1 MATLSLTNCMKETQT
16 APDAVGIPYTIYAG
30 LDEDTKTVNDG
41 LSTRW
46 AEDDTLNVFHT
57 EAGTDWY
64 SENTMFTISDVETGQ
79 FETDLLNGELSAVND
94 WFVLYPYNSHIISP
108 ANVAA
113 GYLPV
118 GGKAGNPQVQTGNS
132 NMAHIAGPNYPMWG
146 VAMGVE
152 SQELPY
158 VRMTHLSSLVEVV
171 VTNNAGVE
179 AKVKSLSMAAAEDI
193 TGTYY
198 IDFTTDEPTFE
209 SSGDIYVSNEV
220 KLNVVEG
227 EYIPAGG
234 SAKFYFAIKPF
245 TAHAGDFIN
254 LTVNGEEK
262 AYELTEDVTFAPGKI
277 KTLTFSLDEYVEL
290 VPGPVTSNMVWTL
303 GEKAY
308 NEVATINGE
317 AEVPVLKL
325 GTSSVAGTATIT
337 VPAGTTKLGFYA
349 VSWNGKS
356 AVLGLMDGETVV
368 GEVEP
373 PVNTGAANNSPYTID
388 EDPSLCYFEIE
399 VNAEEDKEYTLTTTG
414 NNNRVIIWG
423 LNYYTADGIGEE
435 QTPVEPEPDQPDEAV
450 VATVAEVL
458 AAEVSSDVWYQ
469 MTGTIKNI
477 VCLADGSVNPYG
489 NFDLEDET
497 GSIYVYG
504 LTATKVAK
512 NDKSFPTLGLKEGDV
527 VTIIGTRAEYK
538 GSAQVGGPA
547 YYVSHESGSTEDPTP
562 DGETFTWDLTIAD
575 YLEADENQVQWYS
588 DYAIMMLEKAES
600 STVANNY
607 IGGGMNNGNECVHTR
622 VYKGQIL
629 TICPVATYMPL
640 KTVFTATS
648 ADYASKLV
656 NSEWTNAEVVS
667 DDKIVTVTPVDA
679 TVPVAVTISAATRF
693 TDVTVHYVYDETFV
707 PADTDEPEPE
717 DPVEPEPDQPEIPA
731 DPADIANGNYWIIAD
746 GKVATP
752 LTEDKSYGYL
762 NVEDA
767 VDGASTAANAFTFT
781 KADDGSYMIQDSFG
795 RYVYQTG
802 NYNSFNVST
811 ELGNDNGYYWTISM
825 SGDAYVIMNN
835 AVNKFIQYDTK
846 YNSYGSYVD
855 ARGVLPVLVLADNQ
869 IEEPEPEPEPEPDQ
883 PGEIVPATIAEVLAA
898 EVDANVWYEI
908 TGKIVNIASTTYG
921 NFDLMDE
928 TGSIY
933 VYGLTA
939 TQVAKNDKSFES
951 LGLKAGDI
959 VTLIGTRA
967 EYNGTPQ
974 VGGPAYYVSH
984 EAGADEPEP
993 EPEEPGQGDDVITAE
1008 YKLSFADI
1016 SNRIEFTPQQ
1026 QVWSQNGVVLTNDKA
1041 ASTNDV
1047 ADYYNPAR
1055 FYKNSSITIEMEDGA
1070 AITKIV
1076 FTCNASKYTTALMDS
1091 IQDATAEGNVVTVEF
1106 DTPVTSY
1113 VIEALSGGQV
1123 RLNDL
1128 TVYAD

>member
-1 MATLSLTNCMKETQT
+1 MATLSLTNCMKETAT
-16 APDAVGIPYTIYAG
+16 APDTFGIPYTIYAG
-30 LDEDTKTVNDG
+30 LDADTKTLNDS
-41 LSTRW
+41 LSTKW
-46 AEDDTLNVFHT
+46 TAEDTLNVFHA
-57 EAGTDWY
+57 EAGSEWY
-64 SENTMFTISDVETGQ
+64 SENTMFTITDVETGK
-79 FETDLLNGELSAVND
+79 FETELLNGELSAVND

-108 ANVAA
+108 ANVAS
-113 GYLPV
+113 GYIAV
-118 GGKAGNPQVQTGNS
+118 GGRAGSPQVQTGNS
-132 NMAHIAGPNYPMWG
+132 SMAHIAGPNYPMWG
-146 VAMGVE
+146 IAKGVE
-152 SQELPY
+152 SEEMPY
-158 VRMTHLSSLVEVV
+158 IRMTHLSSLVEVV

-209 SSGDIYVSNEV
+209 GSGDIYVSNEV
-220 KLNVVEG
+220 KLTVVEG

-262 AYELTEDVTFAPGKI
+262 AYELTNDVVFAPGKI

-290 VPGPVTSNMVWTL
+290 VPGPITSNMVWTL

-308 NEVATINGE
+308 SEVATINGE

-373 PVNTGAANNSPYTID
+373 PVNTGAANNSPYTIE

-399 VNAEEDKEYTLTTTG
+399 VNAEEDKEYTLTTTC

-435 QTPVEPEPDQPDEAV
+435 QTPVEPEPDQPDEPV

-469 MTGTIKNI
+469 MTGTIKNLAY
-477 VCLADGSVNPYG
+477 LADGTVNPYG

-512 NDKSFPTLGLKEGDV
+512 NDKSFPTLGLKEGDI
-527 VTIIGTRAEYK
+527 VTIIGTRSDYK

-575 YLEADENQVQWYS
+575 YLNADEGHVMWYS
-588 DYAIMMLEKAES
+588 DYSVMMLGKAES

-607 IGGGMNNGNECVHTR
+607 LGGSMNNDKLCEHTR

-629 TICPVATYMPL
+629 TVFPVATYMPL

-648 ADYASKLV
+648 ADYASKFV

-667 DDKIVTVTPVDA
+667 DGKIVTVTPIDA

-707 PADTDEPEPE
+707 PADSEEPEPE
-717 DPVEPEPDQPEIPA
+717 DPVEPEPDQP
-731 DPADIANGNYWIIAD
+731 
-746 GKVATP
+746 
-752 LTEDKSYGYL
+752 
-762 NVEDA
+762 
-767 VDGASTAANAFTFT
+767 
-781 KADDGSYMIQDSFG
+781 
-795 RYVYQTG
+795 
-802 NYNSFNVST
+802 
-811 ELGNDNGYYWTISM
+811 
-825 SGDAYVIMNN
+825 GDAI
-835 AVNKFIQYDTK
+835 AVTVAEYLAAAEDDTLYELTGEIQNVKNTK
-846 YNSYGSYVD
+846 YGNFDLVDETGSVYIYGLVDENGAYIFTDLGLKAGDTITIVGKRQSYNDMPEMVD
-855 ARGVLPVLVLADNQ
+855 ALYISHEVG
-869 IEEPEPEPEPEPDQ
+869 EGTEPEPEPEPDQ

-908 TGKIVNIASTTYG
+908 TGKIVNLANTTYG

-951 LGLKAGDI
+951 LGLKAGDV

-974 VGGPAYYVSH
+974 VGGPAYYVRH
-984 EAGADEPEP
+984 EAGADEPDAPAEGTVASAVFA
-993 EPEEPGQGDDVITAE
+993 EMGYENAQVVADETIMIDNNVSLVFSQGAASTAPAYYNSGSAIRMYQNGATLEVSASGKTIT
-1008 YKLSFADI
+1008 S
-1016 SNRIEFTPQQ
+1016 IEFTF
-1026 QVWSQNGVVLTNDKA
+1026 SSGH
-1041 ASTNDV
+1041 
-1047 ADYYNPAR
+1047 YY
-1055 FYKNSSITIEMEDGA
+1055 MEPDCGEFSA
-1070 AITKIV
+1070 ESAVRTWTGEAETVV
-1076 FTCNASKYTTALMDS
+1076 FTSTGTDKNHRAYISAVK
-1091 IQDATAEGNVVTVEF
+1091 VT
-1106 DTPVTSY
+1106 
-1113 VIEALSGGQV
+1113 
-1123 RLNDL
+1123 
-1128 TVYAD
+1128 YAD

>member
-1 MATLSLTNCMKETQT
+1 MATLSLTNCMKETAT
-16 APDAVGIPYTIYAG
+16 APDTFGIPYTIYAG
-30 LDEDTKTVNDG
+30 LDADTKTLNDS
-41 LSTRW
+41 LSTKW
-46 AEDDTLNVFHT
+46 TAEDTLNVFHA
-57 EAGTDWY
+57 EAGSEWY
-64 SENTMFTISDVETGQ
+64 SENTMFTITDVETGK
-79 FETDLLNGELSAVND
+79 FETELLNGELSAVND

-108 ANVAA
+108 VNVAS
-113 GYLPV
+113 GYVAV
-118 GGKAGNPQVQTGNS
+118 GGRAGSPQVQT
-132 NMAHIAGPNYPMWG
+132 GPNYPMWG
-146 VAMGVE
+146 IAKGVE
-152 SQELPY
+152 SEEMPY
-158 VRMTHLSSLVEVV
+158 IRMTHLSSLVEVV

-209 SSGDIYVSNEV
+209 GSGDIYVSNEV
-220 KLNVVEG
+220 KLTVVEG

-290 VPGPVTSNMVWTL
+290 VPGPITSNMVWTL

-373 PVNTGAANNSPYTID
+373 PVNTGAANNSPYTIE

-435 QTPVEPEPDQPDEAV
+435 QTPVEPEPDQPGEPV

-469 MTGTIKNI
+469 MTGTIKNLAY
-477 VCLADGSVNPYG
+477 LADGTVNPYG

-527 VTIIGTRAEYK
+527 VTIIGTRADYK

-575 YLEADENQVQWYS
+575 YLNADEGHVMWYS
-588 DYAIMMLEKAES
+588 DYSVMILGKAES

-607 IGGGMNNGNECVHTR
+607 LGGGMNNDKLCEHTR

-629 TICPVATYMPL
+629 TVFPVATYMPL

-648 ADYASKLV
+648 ADYASKFV
-656 NSEWTNAEVVS
+656 NSEWKNAEVVS
-667 DDKIVTVTPVDA
+667 DGKIVTVTPIDA

-707 PADTDEPEPE
+707 PADSEEPEPE
-717 DPVEPEPDQPEIPA
+717 DPVEPEPDQPGEAVAVTVA
-731 DPADIANGNYWIIAD
+731 DFLAAAEDDTLYELTGVIQEVVNTKYGNFYLADETGSVYI
-746 GKVATP
+746 
-752 LTEDKSYGYL
+752 YGL
-762 NVEDA
+762 
-767 VDGASTAANAFTFT
+767 VDGDGVYIFTEKGL
-781 KADDGSYMIQDSFG
+781 KAGDTITIVGKRQSY
-795 RYVYQTG
+795 
-802 NYNSFNVST
+802 
-811 ELGNDNGYYWTISM
+811 NDIPEM
-825 SGDAYVIMNN
+825 
-835 AVNKFIQYDTK
+835 
-846 YNSYGSYVD
+846 VD
-855 ARGVLPVLVLADNQ
+855 ALYISHEVG
-869 IEEPEPEPEPEPDQ
+869 EGTEPEPEPEPDQ

-908 TGKIVNIASTTYG
+908 TGKIVNLANTTYG

-951 LGLKAGDI
+951 LGLKVGDI

-974 VGGPAYYVSH
+974 VGGPAYYVRH
-984 EAGADEPEP
+984 EAGADEPDAPAEGTVASAVFA
-993 EPEEPGQGDDVITAE
+993 EMGYENAQVVADETIMIDNNVSLVFSQGAASTAPAYYNSGSAIRMYQNGATLEVSASGKTIT
-1008 YKLSFADI
+1008 S
-1016 SNRIEFTPQQ
+1016 IEFTF
-1026 QVWSQNGVVLTNDKA
+1026 SSGH
-1041 ASTNDV
+1041 
-1047 ADYYNPAR
+1047 YY
-1055 FYKNSSITIEMEDGA
+1055 MEPDCGEFSA
-1070 AITKIV
+1070 ESAVRTWTGEAETVV
-1076 FTCNASKYTTALMDS
+1076 FTSTGTDKNHRAYISAVK
-1091 IQDATAEGNVVTVEF
+1091 VT
-1106 DTPVTSY
+1106 
-1113 VIEALSGGQV
+1113 
-1123 RLNDL
+1123 
-1128 TVYAD
+1128 YAD

>member
-1 MATLSLTNCMKETQT
+1 MATLSLTNCMKETAT
-16 APDAVGIPYTIYAG
+16 APDTFGIPYTIYAG
-30 LDEDTKTVNDG
+30 LDADTKTLNDS
-41 LSTRW
+41 LSTKW
-46 AEDDTLNVFHT
+46 TAEDTLNVFHA
-57 EAGTDWY
+57 EAGSEWY
-64 SENTMFTISDVETGQ
+64 SENTMFTITDVEAGK
-79 FETDLLNGELSAVND
+79 FETELLNGELSAVND
-94 WFVLYPYNSHIISP
+94 WFALYPYNSHIISP
-108 ANVAA
+108 ANVAS
-113 GYLPV
+113 GYVAV
-118 GGKAGNPQVQTGNS
+118 GGRAGSPQVQTGNS
-132 NMAHIAGPNYPMWG
+132 SMAHIAGPNYPMWG
-146 VAMGVE
+146 IAKGVE
-152 SQELPY
+152 SEEMPY
-158 VRMTHLSSLVEVV
+158 IRMTHLSSLVEVV

-209 SSGDIYVSNEV
+209 GSGDIYVSNEV
-220 KLNVVEG
+220 KLTVVEG

-308 NEVATINGE
+308 SEVATINGE

-373 PVNTGAANNSPYTID
+373 PVNTGAANNSPYTIE

-477 VCLADGSVNPYG
+477 AYLADGTVNPYG

-512 NDKSFPTLGLKEGDV
+512 NDKSFPTLGLKEGDI
-527 VTIIGTRAEYK
+527 VTIIGTRSDYK

-575 YLEADENQVQWYS
+575 YLNADEGHVMWYS
-588 DYAIMMLEKAES
+588 DYSVMILGKAES

-607 IGGGMNNGNECVHTR
+607 LGGGMNNDKLCEHTR

-629 TICPVATYMPL
+629 TVFPVANYMPL

-648 ADYASKLV
+648 ADYASKFV
-656 NSEWTNAEVVS
+656 NSEWRNAEVVS
-667 DDKIVTVTPVDA
+667 DGKIVTVTPIDA

-707 PADTDEPEPE
+707 PADSEEPEPE
-717 DPVEPEPDQPEIPA
+717 DPVEPEPDQPGEAVAVTVA
-731 DPADIANGNYWIIAD
+731 DFLAAAEDDTLYELTGVIQEVVNTKYGNFYLADETGSVYIYGLVD
-746 GKVATP
+746 GDGVYIF
-752 LTEDKSYGYL
+752 TEKGLKAGDTITIVGKRGSYG
-762 NVEDA
+762 E
-767 VDGASTAANAFTFT
+767 
-781 KADDGSYMIQDSFG
+781 
-795 RYVYQTG
+795 
-802 NYNSFNVST
+802 
-811 ELGNDNGYYWTISM
+811 TIEM
-825 SGDAYVIMNN
+825 
-835 AVNKFIQYDTK
+835 
-846 YNSYGSYVD
+846 VD
-855 ARGVLPVLVLADNQ
+855 ALYISHEVG
-869 IEEPEPEPEPEPDQ
+869 EEIVPEPEPEPDQ

-908 TGKIVNIASTTYG
+908 TGKIVNLANTTYG

-951 LGLKAGDI
+951 LGLKAGDV

-974 VGGPAYYVSH
+974 VGGPAYYVRH
-984 EAGADEPEP
+984 EAGADEPDAPAEGTVASAVFA
-993 EPEEPGQGDDVITAE
+993 EMGYENAQVVADETIMIDNNVSLVFSQGAASTAPAYYNSGSAIRMYQNGATLE
-1008 YKLSFADI
+1008 VSASGKTII
-1016 SNRIEFTPQQ
+1016 SIEFTF
-1026 QVWSQNGVVLTNDKA
+1026 SSGH
-1041 ASTNDV
+1041 
-1047 ADYYNPAR
+1047 YY
-1055 FYKNSSITIEMEDGA
+1055 MEPDCGEFSA
-1070 AITKIV
+1070 ESAVRTWTGEAETVV
-1076 FTCNASKYTTALMDS
+1076 FTSTGTDKNHRAYISAVK
-1091 IQDATAEGNVVTVEF
+1091 VT
-1106 DTPVTSY
+1106 
-1113 VIEALSGGQV
+1113 
-1123 RLNDL
+1123 
-1128 TVYAD
+1128 YAD

>member
-1 MATLSLTNCMKETQT
+1 MATLSLTNCMKETAT
-16 APDAVGIPYTIYAG
+16 APDTFGIPYTIYAG
-30 LDEDTKTVNDG
+30 LDADTKTLNDS
-41 LSTRW
+41 LSTKW
-46 AEDDTLNVFHT
+46 AAEDTLNVFHA
-57 EAGTDWY
+57 EAGSEWY
-64 SENTMFTISDVETGQ
+64 SENTMFTITDVETGK
-79 FETDLLNGELSAVND
+79 FETELLNGELSAVND

-108 ANVAA
+108 ANVAS
-113 GYLPV
+113 GYIAV
-118 GGKAGNPQVQTGNS
+118 GGRAGSPQVQTGNS
-132 NMAHIAGPNYPMWG
+132 SMAHIAGPNYPMWG
-146 VAMGVE
+146 IAKGVE
-152 SQELPY
+152 SEEMPY
-158 VRMTHLSSLVEVV
+158 IRMTHLSSLVEVV

-209 SSGDIYVSNEV
+209 GSGDIYVSNEV
-220 KLNVVEG
+220 KLTVVEG

-262 AYELTEDVTFAPGKI
+262 AYELTNDVVFAPGKI

-290 VPGPVTSNMVWTL
+290 VPGPLTSNMVWTL

-308 NEVATINGE
+308 SEVATINGE

-373 PVNTGAANNSPYTID
+373 PVNTGAANNSPYTIE

-435 QTPVEPEPDQPDEAV
+435 QTPVEPEPDQPEEAV

-477 VCLADGSVNPYG
+477 AYLADGTVNPYG

-527 VTIIGTRAEYK
+527 VTIIGTRADYK

-575 YLEADENQVQWYS
+575 YLNADENQVQWYS

-607 IGGGMNNGNECVHTR
+607 IGGGTNNGNECVHTR
-622 VYKGQIL
+622 VYKSQIL
-629 TICPVATYMPL
+629 TIYPVATYMPL

-648 ADYASKLV
+648 ADYASKFV
-656 NSEWTNAEVVS
+656 NSEWTNAEVVN
-667 DDKIVTVTPVDA
+667 DGKIVTVTPVDA

-707 PADTDEPEPE
+707 PADSEEPEPE
-717 DPVEPEPDQPEIPA
+717 DPVKPEPDQPEIPA

-811 ELGNDNGYYWTISM
+811 ELGSDSGYYWTISM

-835 AVNKFIQYDTK
+835 AVNKFIQYDTN
-846 YNSYGSYVD
+846 YNSYGSYADV
-855 ARGVLPVLVLADNQ
+855 RGVLPVLVLADNPV
-869 IEEPEPEPEPEPDQ
+869 EEP
-883 PGEIVPATIAEVLAA
+883 
-898 EVDANVWYEI
+898 
-908 TGKIVNIASTTYG
+908 
-921 NFDLMDE
+921 
-928 TGSIY
+928 
-933 VYGLTA
+933 
-939 TQVAKNDKSFES
+939 
-951 LGLKAGDI
+951 
-959 VTLIGTRA
+959 
-967 EYNGTPQ
+967 
-974 VGGPAYYVSH
+974 
-984 EAGADEPEP
+984 EPEP

-1076 FTCNASKYTTALMDS
+1076 FTCNASKYTTALMGS

>member
-64 SENTMFTISDVETGQ
+64 SENTMFTISDVETGK
-79 FETDLLNGELSAVND
+79 FETELLNGELSAVND

-209 SSGDIYVSNEV
+209 SSGDNYVSNVV
-220 KLNVVEG
+220 KLNVAEG
-227 EYIPAGG
+227 EYIPAGE
-234 SAKFYFAIKPF
+234 SATFYFAIKPF
-245 TAHAGDFIN
+245 TAHAGDF
-254 LTVNGEEK
+254 LSLSVNGAEK
-262 AYELTEDVTFAPGKI
+262 TYELTEDVIFAPGKI

-290 VPGPVTSNMVWTL
+290 VPGPLTSNMVWTL

-308 NEVATINGE
+308 SEVATINDE

-349 VSWNGKS
+349 VSWNGKA
-356 AVLGLMDGETVV
+356 AVLGLMDGEEVV
-368 GEVEP
+368 AEVEP
-373 PVNTGAANNSPYTID
+373 PVNEGASNNSPYTIY
-388 EDPSLCYFEIE
+388 EDPELCYFEIE

-575 YLEADENQVQWYS
+575 YLNADEGHVMWYS
-588 DYAIMMLEKAES
+588 DYSVMMLSKAES

-607 IGGGMNNGNECVHTR
+607 LGGGMNNDKLCEHTR

-629 TICPVATYMPL
+629 TVFPVATYMPL

-648 ADYASKLV
+648 ADYASKFV

-667 DDKIVTVTPVDA
+667 DGKIVTVTPVDA

-707 PADTDEPEPE
+707 PADSEEPEPE
-717 DPVEPEPDQPEIPA
+717 DPVEPEPDQPGDAIAVTVADYLAAAEDDTLYELTGEIQNVKNTKYGNF
-731 DPADIANGNYWIIAD
+731 DLVDETGSVYIYGLVDENGAYIFTDLGLKAGDVITVV
-746 GKVATP
+746 GKR
-752 LTEDKSYGYL
+752 
-762 NVEDA
+762 
-767 VDGASTAANAFTFT
+767 
-781 KADDGSYMIQDSFG
+781 GSY
-795 RYVYQTG
+795 
-802 NYNSFNVST
+802 
-811 ELGNDNGYYWTISM
+811 
-825 SGDAYVIMNN
+825 
-835 AVNKFIQYDTK
+835 YDTIEMI
-846 YNSYGSYVD
+846 D
-855 ARGVLPVLVLADNQ
+855 ALYISHEVG
-869 IEEPEPEPEPEPDQ
+869 EGTEPEPEPEPEPDQ

-908 TGKIVNIASTTYG
+908 TGEIVNIANATYG

-951 LGLKAGDI
+951 LGLKVGDI

-984 EAGADEPEP
+984 EAGADEPDVPAEGTVASAVFA
-993 EPEEPGQGDDVITAE
+993 EMGYENAQVVADETIMIDNNVSLVFSQGAASTAPAYYNSGSAIRMYQNGATLEVSASGKTIT
-1008 YKLSFADI
+1008 L
-1016 SNRIEFTPQQ
+1016 IEFTF
-1026 QVWSQNGVVLTNDKA
+1026 SSGH
-1041 ASTNDV
+1041 
-1047 ADYYNPAR
+1047 YY
-1055 FYKNSSITIEMEDGA
+1055 MEPDCGEFSA
-1070 AITKIV
+1070 ESAVRTWTGEAETVV
-1076 FTCNASKYTTALMDS
+1076 FTSTGTDKNHRAYISAVK
-1091 IQDATAEGNVVTVEF
+1091 VT
-1106 DTPVTSY
+1106 
-1113 VIEALSGGQV
+1113 
-1123 RLNDL
+1123 
-1128 TVYAD
+1128 YAD